1 MILLSAVVAFISKD
15 IKKEFFLIFQIIL
28 TIDIIMTR
36 VKLELQLLVENVL
49 QLQTFLNFSN
59 VFRSLRH
66 FTYLKQF
73 RFSC

>member
-36 VKLELQLLVENVL
+36 VKLELQLLVENAL
-49 QLQTFLNFSN
+49 QLQAFLNF
-59 VFRSLRH
+59 
-66 FTYLKQF
+66 
-73 RFSC
+73 

>member
-1 MILLSAVVAFISKD
+1 MMLLSAVVAFISKD
-15 IKKEFFLIFQIIL
+15 IKKEFFLIFQIIW
-28 TIDIIMTR
+28 TIDMTR